1 MVASVSD
8 VVIELLESMYYLKP
22 AMRLDLINYS
32 ALARGI
38 KPFVEEKTG
47 GKVELET
54 IVMAIRRNVRFLTSE
69 AHPSVLAIM
78 KDTKVE
84 LRTGF
89 AFVKLKRRLGV
100 YEQVMDLVKNLNAE
114 EAENSYVIQRVNEI
128 SVIIPED
135 VLVQIEHL
143 PAVKKDKNTIVDK
156 RGELAVVTIN
166 LPDESLDVPGIYA
179 LITTQ
184 LADLGVSILNT
195 VGSFTRVSFLVTEED
210 APLAYEKLNKL
221 IRESKKLAAISL

>member
-1 MVASVSD
+1 MAASVSD
-8 VVIELLESMYYLKP
+8 VVIELLEGMYYLKP

-32 ALARGI
+32 ALARVI

-69 AHPSVLAIM
+69 AYPSVLAIM

-89 AFVKLKRRLGV
+89 AFVKLKRRPGV
-100 YEQVMDLVKNLNAE
+100 YEQVMDLVKTLNEE
-114 EAENSYVIQRVNEI
+114 EAANSYVIQRVNEI

-135 VLVQIEHL
+135 VLAQIERL
-143 PAVKKDKNTIVDK
+143 PAVKKDKNTVVAK
-156 RGELAVVTIN
+156 RGELAVITIN
-166 LPDESLDVPGIYA
+166 LPDESLDVPGVYA

-210 APLAYEKLNKL
+210 APLAYEKLTKL
-221 IRESKKLAAISL
+221 IRESKKLAARNF